1 MGGGKGSV
9 VVIFSLLLVH
19 HECVAFLPC
28 VLFTHDG
35 LNSDTERQS
44 KSSSCLPTLPPQ
56 VLTSRFLILLFRHF
70 KVESVAAER
79 ELPPFPVMKRFHQ
92 LPPFPLVLP
101 SDVNSRC
108 PSRDLHISGPP
119 QFRLVEAGRQGSVIT
134 QTLCSTHLPASRCR
148 CRQMSSL
155 SLPWNR
161 LFRARLFSQLP
172 VLDSH
177 AYSF

>member
-1 MGGGKGSV
+1 M

-19 HECVAFLPC
+19 RECVAFLPC

-35 LNSDTERQS
+35 LNSDSERQS

-56 VLTSRFLILLFRHF
+56 SLTSRFLILCSDISKW
-70 KVESVAAER
+70 KVWQ
-79 ELPPFPVMKRFHQ
+79 LKGNCPPFPSRFHQ
-92 LPPFPLVLP
+92 LLPFPLVLP
-101 SDVNSRC
+101 SDMNSRC

-119 QFRLVEAGRQGSVIT
+119 QSCLVEAGSQGSMIT
-134 QTLCSTHLPASRCR
+134 QTLCSTHLPASGCH
-148 CRQMSSL
+148 QMSSS
-155 SLPWNR
+155 SLPWNK
-161 LFRARLFSQLP
+161 LFRARLFSQLL

>member
-1 MGGGKGSV
+1 M

-19 HECVAFLPC
+19 RECVAFLPC

-35 LNSDTERQS
+35 LNSDTRAHSMPLPQGSSYSCSDIS
-44 KSSSCLPTLPPQ
+44 KW
-56 VLTSRFLILLFRHF
+56 
-70 KVESVAAER
+70 KVWQLKENC
-79 ELPPFPVMKRFHQ
+79 PPFPSRFHQ
-92 LPPFPLVLP
+92 LLPFPLVLP
-101 SDVNSRC
+101 SDMSSRC

-119 QFRLVEAGRQGSVIT
+119 QSRLVEAGRQGSVIT
-134 QTLCSTHLPASRCR
+134 QTLCPTHLPASGCH
-148 CRQMSSL
+148 QMSSS

-161 LFRARLFSQLP
+161 LFRARLFSQLL